1 MTTFDSTKASLND
14 LLREIKEGKIQLP
27 DFQRGWVWSDDR
39 VRGLLA
45 SISRGFP
52 VGAIMMLLFIGQ
64 IGFAQQEADP
74 SRWEA
79 AMQAFDE
86 QDRAL
91 PPPEGAIV
99 LTGSSSIARW
109 NDQAAAALAPLT
121 VIARGFGG
129 STMQDALYHLDRV
142 ALRYKPRA
150 ILIYEGDND
159 TWARVPEETIVD
171 QFRQIVAR
179 VHDELPE
186 TRIYVM
192 SVKPSLARVDVWP
205 AAQEVNGQLK
215 AIAAAD
221 PMVHYI
227 DAANPFLKAD
237 GKVMTDILVEDGLH
251 LNTVGNLIWGSTIR
265 AALMPREA
273 RLETLH

>member
-1 MTTFDSTKASLND
+1 MHSFHGIASLAAVV
-14 LLREIKEGKIQLP
+14 L
-27 DFQRGWVWSDDR
+27 
-39 VRGLLA
+39 
-45 SISRGFP
+45 
-52 VGAIMMLLFIGQ
+52 LLFAGQ
-64 IGFAQQEADP
+64 TGFAQQEIDP
-74 SRWEA
+74 TRWES

-86 QDRAL
+86 QDRAS

-159 TWARVPEETIVD
+159 TWGRIPEEEIVGN
-171 QFRQIVAR
+171 FKQIVAR
-179 VHDELPE
+179 VHEELPE

-192 SVKPSLARVDVWP
+192 SVKPSVARVDVWP
-205 AAQEVNGQLK
+205 AAQKVNGELK

-221 PMVHYI
+221 PLVHYV
-227 DAANPFLKAD
+227 DAVTPFMKAD
-237 GKVMTDILVEDGLH
+237 GTVMTDIFVEDNLH
-251 LNTVGNLIWGSTIR
+251 FNTLGNLIWGSTIR

-273 RLETLH
+273 RHETLH